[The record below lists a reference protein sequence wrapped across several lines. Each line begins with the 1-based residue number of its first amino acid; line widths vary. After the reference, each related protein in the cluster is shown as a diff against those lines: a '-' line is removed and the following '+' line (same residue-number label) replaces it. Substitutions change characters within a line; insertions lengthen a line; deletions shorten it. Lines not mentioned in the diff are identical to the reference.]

1 MNRRSAA
8 GINGGS
14 REIARARVDTS
25 NGLVDDSRT
34 FHESRNTNLVGRA
47 SARATLY
54 LKRDERIERRMLEL

>member
-1 MNRRSAA
+1 MNRRSA

-14 REIARARVDTS
+14 REIASARVDTS

-34 FHESRNTNLVGRA
+34 FPESRNTNLVRWA

-54 LKRDERIERRMLEL
+54 LTKAVGCEKGQQK

>member
-1 MNRRSAA
+1 MNRRSA

-25 NGLVDDSRT
+25 NCLVDDSRT

-47 SARATLY
+47 SACATLY
-54 LKRDERIERRMLEL
+54 LTKAVGRENRQQKG